1 MGQEFAFIYTNRRFF
16 YELRLSIVSR
26 FYTIEEIS
34 DGELYGD
41 KTIKVKGLDINDV
54 NHRGEFYFTVIL
66 DHIPDNFKIEFNGTK
81 IAFEE
86 LKVGQKVAV
95 YNYGDVLESE
105 PAYLSQVRKIVVLD
119 DTL

>member
-1 MGQEFAFIYTNRRFF
+1 MVTKQ
-16 YELRLSIVSR
+16 L
-26 FYTIEEIS
+26 
-34 DGELYGD
+34 
-41 KTIKVKGLDINDV
+41 
-54 NHRGEFYFTVIL
+54 NHRVEFYFTVIL
-66 DHIPDNFKIEFNGTK
+66 DHIPYNFKIEFNGTK